1 MRRDPTRVA
10 SALLLVATLAL
21 SSAAHGQD
29 FDPGEGDPHA
39 GQAGTGAPEGPPPDG
54 AAEDPSIPHGS
65 IVVALLDPAGKPVP
79 RTEVSCGVLVS
90 SVAQGDRRSKV
101 TATTDDEGLARFD
114 KLETGLGVAYRI
126 SVMREG
132 ASFAAPPFNMPPNAG
147 MRAKLHIYPVTRD
160 VEQALVVSQ
169 GMIFAEVKDD
179 RVQVQQAFRVY
190 NFGKTA
196 WVPDD
201 LVLALPPDFTG
212 FAAQQGM
219 NDITAVA
226 VPKQGVAI
234 RGTFAPGQHVVEF
247 RWQKPYGGEA
257 DVRIDAGLFP
267 HVAAMQVV
275 APAAR
280 QMTLEVP
287 GFPPPRPQTDGQ
299 GQRMLATERQ
309 LRRED
314 PPMKTVT
321 LTVGGLPT
329 EGPGKLVATL
339 VATCAVAMGLV
350 LGTRKPTRRSG
361 DLDAERKRLL
371 EALAALD
378 EALREGSV
386 GPKTYERGRRELLDE
401 LARTFVT
408 DASAV
413 VSAPAE
419 GARPPKKKRSAPV

>member
-1 MRRDPTRVA
+1 MRRDPKRAA
-10 SALLLVATLAL
+10 SALLLASALAVAGT
-21 SSAAHGQD
+21 AHGQD
-29 FDPGEGDPHA
+29 LDPGEGDPHA
-39 GQAGTGAPEGPPPDG
+39 GQAGMGAPEGPPPDG

-65 IVVALLDPAGKPVP
+65 IVVALLDPTGKPVP

-90 SVAQGDRRSKV
+90 SVAQGEKRIKV
-101 TATTDDEGLARFD
+101 TAITDDQGIARFD
-114 KLETGLGVAYRI
+114 KLETGLGVAYRV
-126 SVMREG
+126 SVMKEG
-132 ASFAAPPFNMPPNAG
+132 ASFAAPPFNMPPSVG
-147 MRAKLHIYPVTRD
+147 MRAKLHVYPVTRD

-219 NDITAVA
+219 NDISAVA

-247 RWQKPYGGEA
+247 RWQKPYGGDA
-257 DVRIDAGLFP
+257 DVRLEAGLFP

-275 APAAR
+275 APASR
-280 QMTLEVP
+280 QMTLEAP
-287 GFPPPRPQTDGQ
+287 GFPPPRPETDGQ
-299 GQRMLATERQ
+299 GQRMLVTAKQ

-314 PPMKTVT
+314 PPMKSVV

-350 LGTRKPTRRSG
+350 LGTRKPAPRKS
-361 DLDAERKRLL
+361 DVEAERTRIL
-371 EALAALD
+371 EALAAL
-378 EALREGSV
+378 EAAHREGGV

-408 DASAV
+408 EGASAET
-413 VSAPAE
+413 E
-419 GARPPKKKRSAPV
+419 GARPKKAKRRASA